1 MSAPII
7 LIIDAGEENRGLH
20 ARYLRLAGFEV
31 LEAAGGAQGLA
42 MAPRADVILLD
53 VHLPDIDGLEVC
65 RRLKAG
71 AATALIPILQTS
83 ASVIPTQDTA
93 SGSQGE
99 ADACLGLPL
108 EPVELVATIRAL
120 VRLRRAEA
128 TVQRMAGEW
137 QATFDAIGDGI
148 CLLDGNGRIVQFN
161 RGLATRFPATEPV
174 AAGRPLAQ
182 ALRLDDPAEVSSFL
196 AAASG
201 ETKDFPAGPRWLRL
215 CAHRATDNQALEGRT
230 VCVVSDITRFR
241 AIENSLRAAETQ
253 LATHAST
260 LEKHVEERT
269 RELHRRNEELEAFTY
284 SISHDLRSPL
294 RSMQNFAGIL
304 IEELA
309 DGLAEKH
316 LDYLK
321 RIETACLRMDR
332 LTTDLLR
339 YSQLAQA
346 DIALTSL
353 DTAALLQQSV
363 DELVFEAKVPRNV
376 FTLERPLPR
385 VLGNAAVLSQVF
397 HNLLGNALKFT
408 RSDQPPRIRCH
419 AESLDGRIRLI
430 FEDNGIGIEARYL
443 DKIFRPFEKL
453 HPPSR
458 YAGTGIGLAIVQRG
472 VERMGGRVGVES
484 TLGRGSTFWI
494 ELPAG

>member
-1 MSAPII
+1 MSAPVI
-7 LIIDAGEENRGLH
+7 LIIDDTEQSRYVH

-31 LEAAGGAQGLA
+31 LEAAGGTLGLA
-42 MAPRADVILLD
+42 MAPQADVILLD
-53 VHLPDIDGLEVC
+53 VKLPDINGLEVC
-65 RRLKAG
+65 RRLKSS
-71 AATALIPILQTS
+71 AATASIPVLQTS
-83 ASVIPTQDTA
+83 ASSISVQDKVA
-93 SGSQGE
+93 GLQGG
-99 ADACLGLPL
+99 ADAYLTIPL
-108 EPVELVATIRAL
+108 EPAELVATINAL
-120 VRLRRAEA
+120 LRLHRAEA
-128 TVQRMAGEW
+128 EAQRMAGEW

-148 CLLDGNGRIVQFN
+148 CLLDETGCIVRFN
-161 RGLATRFPATEPV
+161 HALATGF
-174 AAGRPLAQ
+174 PLAAPLAPGQ
-182 ALRLDDPAEVSSFL
+182 SLLDALRLDDPSGALRFL
-196 AAASG
+196 EAADG
-201 ETKDFPAGPRWLRL
+201 EPRDFSAGPLWLRL
-215 CAHRATDNQALEGRT
+215 CAHRVADSRAAGGRT
-230 VCVVSDITRFR
+230 VCVVSDITRLR
-241 AIENSLRAAETQ
+241 AVENSLRAAEAE
-253 LATHAST
+253 LAAHAST
-260 LEKHVEERT
+260 LEKRVEERT
-269 RELHRRNEELEAFTY
+269 RELHKRNEELEAFTY

-304 IEELA
+304 LEEA
-309 DGLAEKH
+309 GGGLSGKH

-339 YSQLAQA
+339 YSQLSRA
-346 DIALTSL
+346 DVTPASV
-353 DTAALLQQSV
+353 DTAGLLEQSI
-363 DELVFEAKVPRNV
+363 DELVIEAGLPRGA
-376 FTLERPLPR
+376 FMLERPLPR

-397 HNLLGNALKFT
+397 HNLLGNAVKFT
-408 RSDQPPRIRCH
+408 RPDEPPRVRCR
-419 AESLDGRIRLI
+419 AESVEGRVRLV